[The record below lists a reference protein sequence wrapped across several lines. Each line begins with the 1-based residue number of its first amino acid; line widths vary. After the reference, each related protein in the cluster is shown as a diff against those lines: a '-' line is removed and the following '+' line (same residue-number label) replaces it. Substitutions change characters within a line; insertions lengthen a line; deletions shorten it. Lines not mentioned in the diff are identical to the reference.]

1 MDELITEE
9 TTSEGQLVLDRYK
22 ILEELASTR
31 FSIVYKAFD
40 SKMQR
45 VVAIKKIESASK
57 ATTWAKRE
65 AQLSAQLNHPNIC
78 TIYEY
83 EEVAEGHFLIM
94 EYLEGLTLREILDV
108 YDTLS
113 IDEAIA
119 VSREV
124 CLALEYAHLNYII
137 HKDIKPENIMLLP
150 DGRLKI
156 MDFGTGRLLGHTKEA
171 QKTLIGTPAYMSPEQ
186 TKKERLDDRS
196 DQFSLAVML
205 FECLSGASPFEAP
218 SAKAAIFKVQNASV
232 PDLVKLNTDV
242 SQELALSI
250 EKALSKDPDE
260 RYSTVTEFR
269 YKLERA
275 HWVETDSK
283 KVLSPLVE
291 RCSGLVDEAPPDTS
305 QSLPLGTIR
314 DFAGRLYLKNT
325 RLINRLLSAS
335 LISGLGFILFRD
347 IAETYSLIL
356 LLALAGTTLF
366 FPSLGLLGL
375 GVVALVALT
384 LKGLLWPAAVLLGLG
399 ILWQVLG
406 RKKWQFELSFSLLAS
421 LLAFFKLQVL
431 FPVVTALA
439 FSPLKAFFISL
450 AGALQVLIFQAFWQG
465 KISLISDTVS
475 LSQLVIWP
483 VTSALASFL
492 LSRKTLP
499 KAVIVSSAAFF
510 VLITAYLAIGA
521 SLNISADWALKSAS
535 LSFIIT
541 MLVLPLIPYD
551 YLDGA
556 S

>member
-9 TTSEGQLVLDRYK
+9 ITSVGQLILERYK
-22 ILEELASTR
+22 ILEELASTK
-31 FSIVYKAFD
+31 FSTVYKAFD

-83 EEVAEGHFLIM
+83 EEVPEGHFLIM

-113 IDEAIA
+113 LNEAIA
-119 VSREV
+119 IAREV

-156 MDFGTGRLLGHTKEA
+156 MDFGTGRLLGHMREA

-186 TKKERLDDRS
+186 TKKERLDDRC
-196 DQFSLAVML
+196 DQFSMAVVL

-232 PDLVKLNTDV
+232 PDLVKLNPEV
-242 SQELALSI
+242 SQELADVV

-275 HWVETDSK
+275 FWVDTDSK
-283 KVLSPLVE
+283 KVLSSLVE
-291 RCSGLVDEAPPDTS
+291 RCTGLVEEGSQDTS
-305 QSLPLGTIR
+305 QPVPVGKVK
-314 DFAGRLYLKNT
+314 DFTGRLYLKNT

-335 LISGLGFILFRD
+335 FVSGLGFILFRD
-347 IAETYSLIL
+347 IAESYSLVL

-366 FPSLGLLGL
+366 FPSFGLLGL
-375 GVVALVALT
+375 GVVALAALT
-384 LKGLLWPAAVLLGLG
+384 LKGFLWPAAVLLCLGL
-399 ILWQVLG
+399 LWHVLG
-406 RKKWQFELSFSLLAS
+406 RKNWRFELSFSLAAS
-421 LLAFFKLQVL
+421 LLAFFQLQVL
-431 FPVVTALA
+431 FPVVVALA
-439 FSPLKAFFISL
+439 FSPLKAFFIAL

-465 KISLISDTVS
+465 KISALSDAIS
-475 LSQLVIWP
+475 LSQLIIWP
-483 VTSALASFL
+483 VTSALASFIL
-492 LSRKTLP
+492 TRKTLP

-521 SLNISADWALKSAS
+521 SLNISPDWALKSAS

-551 YLDGA
+551 YLDGH